1 MSNMHIQN
9 HLGINK
15 LLEISSKPLIVNL
28 DEAQGMQTLI
38 EVGHR
43 NELLRLLRVKNGF
56 YAFESALHV
65 FPLVMDDWFN
75 SQDLAR
81 WNAPTLWKHA
91 FGKKAETLFAF
102 AEDIFGYQF
111 CSQGDQIV
119 RFDPETG
126 DVERVCSSVDE
137 WAMLICH
144 DYNFQTGYPVA
155 KAWQAKHGPIAQ
167 GNRLV
172 PIYPLISKEGS
183 YDVSNFYEVDD
194 LKGMLS
200 RANFARQVRDVKD
213 GQQVKITPINVPS
226 RPFK

>member
-1 MSNMHIQN
+1 MNIHDQP
-9 HLGINK
+9 GIYK
-15 LLEISSKPLIVNL
+15 LLEISSKPLIVVF
-28 DEAQGMQTLI
+28 DETLGMQTLA
-38 EVGHR
+38 EVRHKD
-43 NELLRLLRVKNGF
+43 ELLKLLRIKNGF

-75 SQDLAR
+75 SQDLVR
-81 WNAPTLWKHA
+81 WNSPTLWKQA
-91 FGKKAETLFAF
+91 FGKQAETLFAF

-126 DVERVCSSVDE
+126 DTERICSSVEE
-137 WAMLICH
+137 WATLICN

-155 KAWQAKHGPIAQ
+155 KAWQIQHGPIAQ

-200 RANFARQVRDVKD
+200 RADFARQVRDVKD
-213 GQQVKITPINVPS
+213 GQQVRITPINVPGRS
-226 RPFK
+226 SK

>member
-1 MSNMHIQN
+1 MTSMNTQN
-9 HLGINK
+9 HFGINK
-15 LLEISSKPLIVNL
+15 LLEIGSKPLIVTF
-28 DEAQGMQTLI
+28 DETLSNQALA
-38 EVGHR
+38 EVGHKDELL
-43 NELLRLLRVKNGF
+43 ELLRLKNGF

-75 SQDLAR
+75 SQDLLR

-91 FGKKAETLFAF
+91 FGKQAETLFAF

-126 DVERVCSSVDE
+126 DVESVCSSVEE
-137 WAMLICH
+137 WAALICK
-144 DYNFQTGYPVA
+144 DYNVQTGYPVA

-200 RANFARQVRDVKD
+200 RADFARQIRNVQD
-213 GQQVKITPINVPS
+213 GEQVKITPINVP
-226 RPFK
+226 

>member
-1 MSNMHIQN
+1 MNNMN
-9 HLGINK
+9 TENDLGVNK
-15 LLEISSKPLIVNL
+15 LLEISSKPLIVTL
-28 DEAQGMQTLI
+28 DETLGTQ
-38 EVGHR
+38 VLANVSHKD
-43 NELLRLLRVKNGF
+43 ELLRLLRGKNGF

-65 FPLVMDDWFN
+65 FPLVTDDWFN
-75 SQDLAR
+75 SQDLMR

-91 FGKKAETLFAF
+91 FGKQAETLFAF

-126 DVERVCSSVDE
+126 NAERVCSSVEE
-137 WAMLICH
+137 WATLVCD

-155 KAWQAKHGPIAQ
+155 KAWQVQNGPIAP

-200 RANFARQVRDVKD
+200 RADLARQIRDVQD
-213 GQQVKITPINVPS
+213 GQRVRIKPINVS
-226 RPFK
+226 

>member
-1 MSNMHIQN
+1 MNNMN
-9 HLGINK
+9 TKDNLGVNK
-15 LLEISSKPLIVNL
+15 LLQIASKPLITSL
-28 DEAQGMQTLI
+28 DEALVAQALA

-43 NELLRLLRVKNGF
+43 DELLKLLRNKNGF

-75 SQDLAR
+75 SQDLVR

-91 FGKKAETLFAF
+91 YGKQAETLFAF

-111 CSQGDQIV
+111 CSKGDQIV

-126 DVERVCSSVDE
+126 DTERVCSSVEE
-137 WAMLICH
+137 WATLICN

-155 KAWQAKHGPIAQ
+155 KAWQAQHGPLKQ

-200 RANFARQVRDVKD
+200 RANFAQQIRDVQD
-213 GQQVKITPINVPS
+213 GQQVRIKPSNVS
-226 RPFK
+226 